1 MLTEFRLPDFE
12 LHARIRQFIDE
23 GWLPVFLPDRISA
36 RYGSGSKCH
45 ACNQPVAPSQ
55 VKYDV
60 EDPGNGIGRL
70 SLHLGCYVLWQI
82 ECVKRMRKQHQCCSG
97 GQLVPPYRSSKK
109 AGVNGRL
116 LS

>member
-1 MLTEFRLPDFE
+1 MLTEFRLRDLE
-12 LHARIRQFIDE
+12 LHARIRQHIDE

-60 EDPGNGIGRL
+60 EDPGNGTGRL

-82 ECVKRMRKQHQCCSG
+82 ECAKRMRTQHQWGPG
-97 GQLVPPYRSSKK
+97 GQLVPSSGSSRK
-109 AGVNGRL
+109 ASANGRL